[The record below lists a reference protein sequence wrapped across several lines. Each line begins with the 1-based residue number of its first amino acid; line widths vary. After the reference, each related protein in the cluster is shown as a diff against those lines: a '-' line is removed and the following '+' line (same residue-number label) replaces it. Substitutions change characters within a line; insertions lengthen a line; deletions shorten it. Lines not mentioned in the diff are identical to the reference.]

1 MNSRFKKLLHSLAAP
16 QTNEVE
22 TQYSEQGIQ
31 LSAWIS
37 PHNLRECISQARNE
51 GLYLEA
57 VTAVDIPNEN
67 SIHLLYLLGNYHN
80 PERTLIQVKTDR
92 DAPSVPS
99 ISDIYPGA
107 LWHERETAEFFGI
120 TFENIPD
127 NRHLLLTDDIGGFP
141 LRKDF
146 KPGNLPPKGKSEPFQ
161 HRQASKEKKGFVLNL
176 GPQHPAAHGVLRI
189 ILHMDGEY
197 VLEADPVLGYG
208 HRMHE
213 KIAENMAYAQMLPYM
228 ARMDYLSALHY
239 NHAWV
244 MAVERL
250 CGFEVPE
257 RAEYIRVITSELNRI
272 SSHLLW
278 YGAFLL
284 DLGGFTPFLHG
295 FSDRERIL
303 DLLEM
308 ITGSRLTYCY
318 YRFGGVSA
326 DVTTEF
332 LKKTKEFV
340 RHLRERLPAYHDL
353 VTGNVIFE
361 KRAMGVG
368 VIDRD
373 TAACY
378 GITGPCLRGSGIPFD
393 IRRAFP
399 YSIYPQLDFEIPVGE
414 NGDCYSRYLV
424 RMREIEESLKI
435 IEQAVENIPEGKIK
449 SKVPKTIKPP
459 EGIAAV
465 SVETSRGNLCV
476 ILVSTG
482 DKKPHRA
489 KFRVP
494 SFSNLSIFPKLAR
507 KELLADTLA
516 ILGSFDL
523 VVPEIDR

>member
-1 MNSRFKKLLHSLAAP
+1 MSSGFKQIVGDGLRFKPLPVDKHGIHFAAR
-16 QTNEVE
+16 TCA
-22 TQYSEQGIQ
+22 SD
-31 LSAWIS
+31 ARDA
-37 PHNLRECISQARNE
+37 LRKARSE
-51 GLYLEA
+51 GLFMET
-57 VTAVDIPNEN
+57 VTAVD
-67 SIHLLYLLGNYHN
+67 HLEDGKLELFYLLGNYER
-80 PERTLIQVKTDR
+80 PERTLLSILLDR
-92 DAPSVPS
+92 SNPKIPS
-99 ISDIYPGA
+99 ISDIFPGVT
-107 LWHERETAEFFGI
+107 WHERETGEFFGI
-120 TFENIPD
+120 DFENSLD
-127 NRHLLLTDDIGGFP
+127 SRRLLLPDDLEGYP

-146 KPGNLPPKGKSEPFQ
+146 EPKKLPPVGRSKPFKYE
-161 HRQASKEKKGFVLNL
+161 QASDEKSGFVLNL
-176 GPQHPAAHGVLRI
+176 GPQHPATHGVLRV

-197 VLEADPVLGYG
+197 VLEADPILGYG
-208 HRMHE
+208 HRMQE
-213 KIAENMAYAQMLPYM
+213 KIAENMTYTQMLPYT

-295 FSDRERIL
+295 FADRERIL

-308 ITGSRLTYCY
+308 VTGSRLTYCY
-318 YRFGGVSA
+318 YRFGGVA
-326 DVTTEF
+326 NDVDDEF
-332 LKKTKEFV
+332 LKKTLEFV
-340 RHLRERLPAYHDL
+340 AHLRSRLPSYHDL

-361 KRAMGVG
+361 KRTQGVG

-378 GITGPCLRGSGIPFD
+378 GITGPCLRGSGVGFD
-393 IRRAFP
+393 IRKAFP
-399 YSIYPQLDFEIPVGE
+399 YSIYADLDFDIPVGE

-424 RMREIEESLKI
+424 RMQEIEESLKI
-435 IEQAVENIPEGKIK
+435 IEQAIENIPEGKIRN
-449 SKVPKTIKPP
+449 KVPKTIKAP

-465 SVETSRGNLCV
+465 SVESSRGNLCV
-476 ILVSTG
+476 ILVSKG
-482 DKKPHRA
+482 DKKPYRA

-507 KELLADTLA
+507 KELIADTLA

-523 VVPEIDR
+523 VIPEIDR